1 MKETI
6 RMKIKYFIGL
16 GVIILSVVFY
26 MIRSHEEKPKFI
38 DFNQKLSTSEG
49 IDSHRRT
56 LNVAVSAMTSP
67 KHTLIY
73 YQNLVEYLSEK
84 LHLKPHFVQR
94 KTYREINELL
104 ARRQLDL
111 AFICSGAYI
120 SAIERGVALRLLAI
134 PVIED
139 ETSYHAV
146 IIVRKESPYKTFD
159 DLRGHRFAFTDPLSN
174 TGYRYPLSLLALR
187 NTTPD
192 DFFKS
197 HFFTYAHDNSIQA
210 VRRGITDGASVDEFI
225 FCYLKRKN
233 PALVQNIRIIRR
245 SNAFGMP
252 PVVSPAGLHPAM
264 DQKIRQILFGMN
276 KDPKGRQILEKLGIQ
291 RFTSPDSTS
300 YESVKKIYRLTEKLL
315 KP

>member
-1 MKETI
+1 
-6 RMKIKYFIGL
+6 MKIKYFIGL

-146 IIVRKESPYKTFD
+146 IIVRKESP
-159 DLRGHRFAFTDPLSN
+159 
-174 TGYRYPLSLLALR
+174 
-187 NTTPD
+187 
-192 DFFKS
+192 
-197 HFFTYAHDNSIQA
+197 
-210 VRRGITDGASVDEFI
+210 
-225 FCYLKRKN
+225 
-233 PALVQNIRIIRR
+233 
-245 SNAFGMP
+245 
-252 PVVSPAGLHPAM
+252 
-264 DQKIRQILFGMN
+264 
-276 KDPKGRQILEKLGIQ
+276 
-291 RFTSPDSTS
+291 
-300 YESVKKIYRLTEKLL
+300 
-315 KP
+315 